1 MVNDMVTKRAAI
13 DMTWRMACRRLKER
27 LPEATFSDWIEKYI
41 LLELSD
47 DKAIIGYSSEA
58 SPELFETEYH
68 DIVKESFKWASGR
81 EIKVEYRKV
90 GKKAKKSQSEPR
102 KKKRNWLRII
112 LKTFLWLLI
121 SGAFILVMI
130 VWKNAGE
137 DRSFKE
143 TFYQIGS
150 VKALDSIRI
159 LQLSDLHN
167 TEYGDNNEVLIER
180 IHELEPDLIV
190 MTGDMLDR
198 REDSSDIVLE
208 LCQAAVS
215 VAPTYFIYGNNET
228 AKAFG
233 TKDMNLQSVDD
244 LLDCTEDNRDPGRF
258 YELDDDL
265 RVMLESMG
273 VNVLFNSEEELM
285 IGEMTIDIFG
295 VVTSSPGAFWEYAGE
310 TFSSFLTEDT
320 DHFKLFLCHEP
331 TILEMYNSE
340 RWGDLVLCGHTH
352 GGVVRIPYIG
362 GLYINSGGE
371 HILFPEISND
381 LYDHYVAGMYELN
394 GTPMIVNTGLTNK
407 GPVRIGNQPELVV
420 IDINR
425 Y

>member
-13 DMTWRMACRRLKER
+13 DMTWRMVCRRLKEK
-27 LPEATFSDWIEKYI
+27 LPEAAFRNWTDKYV
-41 LLELSD
+41 LLEISD
-47 DKAIIGYSSEA
+47 DKAIIGYRPEA
-58 SPELFETEYH
+58 SQELFETEYY
-68 DIVKESFKWASGR
+68 DTVRESFKWAAGR
-81 EIKVEYRKV
+81 ELNVEYRKV
-90 GKKAKKSQSEPR
+90 GTRKTKSQIDTHKEKGSWF
-102 KKKRNWLRII
+102 KLI
-112 LKTFLWLLI
+112 LKAVLWLLI
-121 SGAFILVMI
+121 AGTFMLAMI
-130 VWKNAGE
+130 VWKSAAE
-137 DRSFKE
+137 EKSFKE

-167 TEYGDNNEVLIER
+167 TIYGDNNNVLIER
-180 IHELEPDLIV
+180 IKELDPDLIV

-198 REDSSDIVLE
+198 REDSSDIVID
-208 LCQAAVS
+208 LCREAVS

-228 AKAFG
+228 EKAFG
-233 TKDMNLQSVDD
+233 TKDMNLQSVDE
-244 LLDCTEDNRDPGRF
+244 LLGCTEDSRDSGRF

-285 IGEMTIDIFG
+285 IGETTIDIFG

-310 TFSSFLTEDT
+310 AFSSFLTEDT

-331 TILEMYNSE
+331 TILEMYDSE
-340 RWGDLVLCGHTH
+340 IWGDLILCGHTH

-362 GLYINSGGE
+362 GLYANSSGE

-381 LYDHYVAGMYELN
+381 LYDHYIAGMYELN
-394 GTPMIVNTGLTNK
+394 GAPLIVNTGLTNK